1 MKRVINYL
9 FCLALLMTSQL
20 ASAQQPAMADG
31 LRSEGK
37 IYVVVAIIMIVVIG
51 LLVYLFFLDRKVSRL
66 EKLLR
71 DKRQTK

>member
-1 MKRVINYL
+1 MKSLIKYL
-9 FCLALLMTSQL
+9 FCLVLLMVSQL
-20 ASAQQPAMADG
+20 AVAQQPAMADG

-51 LLVYLFFLDRKVSRL
+51 LLAYLFFLDRKISRL